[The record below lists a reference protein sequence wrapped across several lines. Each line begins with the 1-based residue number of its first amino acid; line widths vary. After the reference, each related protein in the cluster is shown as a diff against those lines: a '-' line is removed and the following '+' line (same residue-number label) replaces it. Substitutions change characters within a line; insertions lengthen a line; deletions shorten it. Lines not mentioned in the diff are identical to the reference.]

1 MTLRFTHRLTR
12 LIRAD
17 AHGVIESLED
27 RSLLLKQHLRE
38 AEIELQHKRA
48 RATALGEEETRLA
61 QNAARLERAVAALD
75 EDTRLA
81 LEGDR
86 EDLARF
92 ALHKLIPKRVEAESM
107 RGRIEEIRA
116 ERERTAPKLAS
127 QEAEFEELRERIH
140 QQLADQARANAS
152 EPIHAERRAADE
164 EVEME
169 LLRRTRTAG
178 GIS

>member
-1 MTLRFTHRLTR
+1 MALRFTHRLTR

-17 AHGVIESLED
+17 AHGIIESLED

-38 AEIELQHKRA
+38 AELELQRKRA
-48 RATALGEEETRLA
+48 RVAALGEEETRLA
-61 QNAARLERAVAALD
+61 DNAARLERAVAALD

-81 LEGDR
+81 LEGER

-92 ALHKLIPKRVEAESM
+92 ALRKLIPKRCEAEAT

-116 ERERTAPKLAS
+116 ERDHLAPTLAA
-127 QEAEFEELRERIH
+127 QEALFDELRDRIH
-140 QQLADQARANAS
+140 QQLALEARAGDSLPAR
-152 EPIHAERRAADE
+152 AESRAAEE

-169 LLRRTRTAG
+169 LLRRSRTVG
-178 GIS
+178 GNS